1 MKKTFITLDKVNA
14 STVCPKIPFTFG
26 HVAYKKK
33 IFENGSISH
42 KFERVIPKEWKNVL
56 CY

>member
-33 IFENGSISH
+33 NI
-42 KFERVIPKEWKNVL
+42 REWVDFSQIREGDS
-56 CY
+56 